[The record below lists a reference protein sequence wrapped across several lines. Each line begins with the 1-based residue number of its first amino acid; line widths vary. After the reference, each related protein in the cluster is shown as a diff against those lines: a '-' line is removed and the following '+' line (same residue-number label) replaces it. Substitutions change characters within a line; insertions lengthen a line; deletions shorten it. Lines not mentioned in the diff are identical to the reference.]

1 MNMFNQRNVGLE
13 GFEPTTDRCLK
24 NPLLPDYSFI
34 ARCKSGKQILKFMSR
49 SLLAGWFPI
58 PSGLFHFET
67 NVSQF
72 YQAELQA
79 LTHSPSFFQRAQINL
94 FDTVLLFALRFR
106 PVLNEKPKKKGNLKG
121 ISPFGLRKEKLEN
134 PARSI
139 LSNSPEYSISGK
151 DVRETNDEQKKR
163 RPSVSCSK

>member
-1 MNMFNQRNVGLE
+1 VGLE

-24 NPLLPDYSFI
+24 NPVLPDYSFI

-94 FDTVLLFALRFR
+94 FDTILLFALRFR
-106 PVLNEKPKKKGNLKG
+106 PVLNEKPKRM
-121 ISPFGLRKEKLEN
+121 PTPKL
-134 PARSI
+134 ASGSGGVVRSSI
-139 LSNSPEYSISGK
+139 LPFRFSKQMRRQAVIAGSKNFLKSS
-151 DVRETNDEQKKR
+151 KK
-163 RPSVSCSK
+163 KEI